1 LLSVEDFK
9 DTFKH
14 YTVIYLE
21 KGFKNSYVEKR
32 NAVNKK
38 NYRFNFTIDDT
49 DLPGESADVKSSSTA
64 SETTPS
70 PPSTDAKAKAA
81 INLGEMG
88 NDEDLQTKPVDS
100 LNLMLSNQI
109 KATLMDDDGGENEG
123 EEEDE
128 DDEVQAGTDAEAN
141 DGEQADNTPDGNQ
154 TG

>member
-1 LLSVEDFK
+1 
-9 DTFKH
+9 
-14 YTVIYLE
+14 
-21 KGFKNSYVEKR
+21 
-32 NAVNKK
+32 
-38 NYRFNFTIDDT
+38 
-49 DLPGESADVKSSSTA
+49 
-64 SETTPS
+64 
-70 PPSTDAKAKAA
+70 
-81 INLGEMG
+81 MG

-154 TG
+154 TGQTHSLTQVKSGKAHHAYKKK